1 MDLIHLAPLTLRFL
15 ARVRPLR
22 ESTQLFRCAPQL
34 PHDTSYFLRFGQYRC
49 ERGLADL
56 QRVTPNVVPVQFD
69 ESKAYNQ
76 RGLVIAQRRLG
87 VFEKSGL
94 RL

>member
-1 MDLIHLAPLTLRFL
+1 MDQIDPAPLTLRFL
-15 ARVRPLR
+15 ARVRLLR

-34 PHDTSYFLRFGQYRC
+34 PHDTSYFLSFGQYRC

-69 ESKAYNQ
+69 E
-76 RGLVIAQRRLG
+76 VDRLTPAG
-87 VFEKSGL
+87 CV
-94 RL
+94 